1 MKIKIKLGIDDLKK
15 LSDEKPIDIITIEDF
30 NISQEQIDFAYS
42 VCFTPDNGIYK
53 FFKHPTYSGV
63 GLLTKKLVFK
73 NQEAK
78 NEAVRYKLIGTHNV
92 KCYRNM
98 IHDNRYCENWTV
110 YTKEVET
117 FKPMYKLT
125 EVEKSDVDKKYMDII
140 MSRLK
145 EIKAKY
151 FKENERNWMP
161 DDVQKAWTAEYLELL
176 DKCEA
181 EKNEML

>member
-1 MKIKIKLGIDDLKK
+1 MSIIRYLVATLIPDDHRLRCAF
-15 LSDEKPIDIITIEDF
+15 LS
-30 NISQEQIDFAYS
+30 S
-42 VCFTPDNGIYK
+42 
-53 FFKHPTYSGV
+53 
-63 GLLTKKLVFK
+63 
-73 NQEAK
+73 
-78 NEAVRYKLIGTHNV
+78 
-92 KCYRNM
+92 
-98 IHDNRYCENWTV
+98 
-110 YTKEVET
+110 KEVET

-176 DKCEA
+176 DKCET
-181 EKNEML
+181 EKNELL